1 MAPKVLSAS
10 KALEDAVTAVVSL
23 TISEN
28 KALAAMDLNAFGK
41 LPTVG
46 GNTPFEHCVSRDYRQ
61 RPFVFEP
68 SRYYAHGLRSWTSAA
83 VDRTR
88 YSYPPATC
96 VGDIDFSLVPGC
108 PTCEQKWRESATR
121 TDLGWCDWQIFSR
134 YTIIPK
140 KHCGFSETPPRG
152 ERLTCV
158 TEGNSDGGD
167 DGGGSPGSASL
178 AIIIPVVIA
187 AVLLL
192 AAILFLVR
200 KRVVAARQHRRES
213 MPTVGGDEAE
223 AEA

>member
-1 MAPKVLSAS
+1 M
-10 KALEDAVTAVVSL
+10 AVTEINLPKLTEIGLSL
-23 TISEN
+23 RVQGNVALGNSSGLEGISSIGV
-28 KALAAMDLNAFGK
+28 FQS
-41 LPTVG
+41 
-46 GNTPFEHCVSRDYRQ
+46 TPFEHCVSIDTYGKRV
-61 RPFVFEP
+61 VFEP
-68 SRYYAHGLRSWTSAA
+68 SRYKEHQYASWQPAA
-83 VDRTR
+83 VDRSR

-121 TDLGWCDWQIFSR
+121 TDLGWCNWEWGQAE
-134 YTIIPK
+134 
-140 KHCGFSETPPRG
+140 KHCGFSAMPPRG

-187 AVLLL
+187 AVLLV

-200 KRVVAARQHRRES
+200 KRIVAARQHRRES
-213 MPTVGGDEAE
+213 MPTVGGDDEAETEAE
-223 AEA
+223 A